1 MIVLKRLA
9 MPDYQPVLR
18 TGTGSIVIPA
28 VRCYFIA
35 LLLTLAIALPE
46 AIAETPEVMLANV
59 YRQHEDVTQFWVS
72 EKLDGVRARWDGTQ
86 LISRGGNIF
95 LAPEWFVLNF
105 PDKPLDGELWM
116 GRGRYED
123 VVSVVRKQKPH
134 DGWKSVKFM
143 VFDLPAQAGSFTE
156 RVAAMR
162 QLAKTPYLE
171 IIEQFRVDSNK
182 ALMDKLNAIA
192 RQGGEGLMLHRQS
205 AIYHSGRS
213 DDLLKLKPFDDAE
226 AIVIAYKPGK
236 GKNTGLMGA
245 IKVRM
250 DNGKEFYIGSG
261 FTQQQRTNPPLIG
274 SLVTYRYQGF
284 TQAGIPRFA
293 VFVRQRNE

>member
-1 MIVLKRLA
+1 MSDYQAAQRTLVMAAIRCFLIVL
-9 MPDYQPVLR
+9 V
-18 TGTGSIVIPA
+18 
-28 VRCYFIA
+28 
-35 LLLTLAIALPE
+35 LTLAIALPV
-46 AIAETPEVMLANV
+46 AATETPDVMLANV

-72 EKLDGVRARWDGTQ
+72 EKLDGVRARWDGKQ
-86 LISRGGNIF
+86 LISRGGKIF
-95 LAPEWFVLNF
+95 IAPEWFIRNF

-123 VVSVVRKQKPH
+123 VVSIVRRQKPH
-134 DGWKSVKFM
+134 DGWKTVKFM
-143 VFDLPAQAGSFTE
+143 VFDLPAQGGTFSE
-156 RVAAMR
+156 RVEAMR
-162 QLAKTPYLE
+162 QLANPPYLE
-171 IIEQFRVDSNK
+171 VIEQFRLDSNK
-182 ALMDKLNAIA
+182 TLMNRLDDIA
-192 RQGGEGLMLHRQS
+192 RQGGEGLMLHRQNS
-205 AIYHSGRS
+205 FYHGGRS
-213 DDLLKLKPFDDAE
+213 DDLLKVKPFEDAE
-226 AIVIAYKPGK
+226 AIVIGYKPGK

-261 FTQQQRTNPPLIG
+261 FTQQQRKNPPLIG